1 MKIIIYLKEE
11 TKSKRMIK
19 KITLQVMAKQT
30 TVERG
35 ISLNSLNNPMVQP
48 MLQELKVLAQ
58 LLELSL
64 FGRNIW
70 HSGFSLS

>member
-1 MKIIIYLKEE
+1 MELHHHLLLLRHQKKMKIIIYLKEE
-11 TKSKRMIK
+11 MKSKRMIK

-58 LLELSL
+58 L
-64 FGRNIW
+64 
-70 HSGFSLS
+70 

>member
-11 TKSKRMIK
+11 MKSKRMIK

-58 LLELSL
+58 LLGLSL
-64 FGRNIW
+64 FGKNTW
-70 HSGFSLS
+70 HSGFSSS

>member
-11 TKSKRMIK
+11 MKSKRMIK

-64 FGRNIW
+64 FGRNTW